1 MTPPNIIVQQYCQTS
16 VTCLSVVMLYC
27 GGWCPH
33 ERGRATTGVM
43 SPLSRAG
50 DTVWT
55 NRIPPPS
62 DQSQRGAGI
71 LNILSPVQVIVR
83 GIGNIFELMNCHST
97 AAHCATSHGR
107 DNGIGIEKSILGTFA
122 VVKARRTFSCTQH

>member
-1 MTPPNIIVQQYCQTS
+1 MAYMS
-16 VTCLSVVMLYC
+16 GVMLYC

-122 VVKARRTFSCTQH
+122 VVKVKASRRISLCTQH